1 MAPPLETPSFAII
14 DSALCRLNRRG
25 TVVKRLPPLGGLA
38 VLEFQRLGSDLLVRE
53 QPGGFLAGMPNLYR
67 VKEDFGLV
75 WLAQLPSPS
84 DSYAAVI
91 AAEPARIVCR
101 STSGHDVALDPHDG
115 ALQP

>member
-38 VLEFQRLGSDLLVRE
+38 VLEFQRIGSDLLVRE

-67 VKEDFGLV
+67 VREDFGLV
-75 WLAQLPSPS
+75 WLAQLPSPL
-84 DSYAAVI
+84 DSYATAVV
-91 AAEPARIVCR
+91 EPARIVCR
-101 STSGHDVALDPHDG
+101 SADGHDVALDPHDG
-115 ALQP
+115 ALRS